1 MSYELDSFLGF
12 FEQADLDWIIDTS
25 DHRDLCA
32 GSVLITQ
39 GGQSEGIYV
48 LLEGKLSVSLKGLDE
63 PIAMVMPGQFVG
75 EISFLDSRPTSATVT
90 AHSDAKVLR
99 IGRTEL
105 EARLG
110 KHPRFAARFY
120 QALGMRLAQIYR
132 RELAG
137 PPPAPLQK
145 KTELPTAET
154 LADMFRQACNTF
166 ATRQAYIVDEQWI
179 TYGQARDRAQRL
191 ADSLTALQ
199 GPCSGQPVLAA
210 VLPNSYQL
218 LELFYAA
225 ALSGAVIFPVNNR
238 LAASELQSLLQ
249 QSGSGILITSR
260 VYAATLSQLDWDQLP
275 VHTIVWT
282 DESSEDPVTVKHV
295 HWHSLLTAP
304 LTPMAPAE
312 PTIHSFLQ
320 CFGTSGTTGEP
331 KIILHSHQ
339 NVSVHTVVTMQ
350 TLGLYPTDAHC
361 WGHFGPMFHVGDAA
375 FVWIGTML
383 GARHVFSPNSLD
395 FKSVVEL
402 IASAGVTICKI
413 SPSMLKL
420 MVLSGAA
427 QHKTFPDLRW
437 ILTGGAAP
445 DFTLVRQTADLFDCD
460 FIQGYG
466 MTEAT
471 CHVAFKNETQAPLR
485 EGMNVLPGLDL
496 KIVDDDR
503 LEIPV
508 GQMGDV
514 AIKGVTVFNTQ
525 VLSGQPVS
533 APATAFSPDGYY
545 LTGDLGFL
553 DPKGRLHIGGRSK
566 DMINVGG
573 ENVFAAEVEL
583 IVSRMGG
590 VKQCAA
596 FSMPHA
602 ELGEVVEIAIVRSED
617 NVTAQRVIAWCKQLL
632 ASYKVPRKVYFLE
645 ELPLTPTGKVRKT
658 LLLEQVRALPNPNQ
672 SIESPRLSST
682 DQASIKALILE
693 ILDAL
698 GVAHTQENQSLFEAG
713 LDSLGALDLI
723 EQLQNRLGVSV
734 APSLLYEHPT
744 IEALIAY
751 FRDHPIEPRRE
762 ATALNEPPVNKPIL
776 PVPEPVAVGRPLNGM
791 LAFLIQTLSLLLRP
805 VMLAVGLIPTLI
817 LIQWAANHIS
827 PFQLFLLGPVFLSMM
842 LLGTMG
848 CAWAFKWLIVGRQTA
863 GRFVLGSL
871 SYYRWLAVNNLF
883 RGLDSTLGVLRG
895 SATLNLFYQL
905 CGAKLGKG
913 VRIETLDLQDPDLV
927 EVGAG
932 SYIGRD
938 ANLQPAVLTDGVL
951 ALGPIA
957 IGEGVLIGPQASVL
971 GPAKLLSN
979 SCVQGLDIEISQAPQ
994 ASHPAL
1000 PAIGIRML
1008 GYLLVAYAA
1017 TAAVSI
1023 GVVFLMTFTA
1033 LPTLWSVLSG
1043 SATAAPSLLFFAL
1056 LGVVTQAVIPAA
1068 YFVIVVVLKRVFLGK
1083 LAPAA
1088 TPGAA
1093 HWTYSRL
1100 IDVPLFMVFLRLTVM
1115 SHVMKWA
1122 YQALGAKV
1130 GARPFMAAPYTA
1142 EPELLA
1148 MEDGAMVAG
1157 NVAIFAHDP
1166 VTGDTA
1172 PVTIGKRAI
1181 VANSCLLMAG
1191 SRLGDESLLG
1201 DLSRLGAKD
1210 KSLPKV
1216 IAVGRPPQVVGA
1228 TNLVADQCT
1237 TLTYASL
1244 QAILVALQLLIVVGG
1259 QVLGFVA
1266 LGLTVHWLIGTSG
1279 LLLLA
1284 LLPVLLVIP
1293 RGVKVLLLPIAKWII
1308 LGRVREGEHPAYGIM
1323 WIRWIALEGLLMD
1336 LERTLIALRGTFFLP
1351 LLYRAMGSRVGPNT
1365 WLLTSSLGSEYDLKT
1380 MASGAVFNH
1389 RSLIFGHSIERHT
1402 LIFKASA
1409 TGKNAVTGACSIVE
1423 AGAEVPDHATIAAH
1437 KAVHA
1442 RKPRVKPATVG
1453 QNLIN
1458 LHDFEEAAHQTLPG
1472 PIFDY
1477 FAGGSGDQLALNRNL
1492 NVYDRVLYVPRVLVD
1507 VSRVA
1512 TQRQVLGRK
1521 LSSPLLVAPI
1531 AMNRLAH
1538 PDGELAIARAV
1549 RKLGLGMVLSTLST
1563 TPVEEVTT
1571 ALGDSGLS
1579 LFQLYVLKNRAHTE
1593 SLVHRAHDAG
1603 CAALVLT
1610 VDAPVSG
1617 RRERD
1622 IRNGFSIASK
1632 VDLPHLEG
1640 LTTDT
1645 DQRLLAF
1652 ERSKDSSLAWEQL
1665 KWLVAIS
1672 QLPVWLKGVM
1682 RAEDA
1687 LRAVEHGVSGLILS
1701 NHGGR
1706 QLDSSPSALEALQ
1719 AVKQALDKAGHD
1731 VPVLIDG
1738 GIRRGEH
1745 ILKAIALG
1753 ADAVLVGRPVIWG
1766 LATSGETGV
1775 SRVLGTLQEE
1785 LITAMRL
1792 AGSPSLEDIEQRGL
1806 SMVDD
1811 AIVGRARDNIFRSD
1825 GSSVGI
1831 KGTPI
1836 DSKPS

>member
-1 MSYELDSFLGF
+1 
-12 FEQADLDWIIDTS
+12 
-25 DHRDLCA
+25 
-32 GSVLITQ
+32 
-39 GGQSEGIYV
+39 
-48 LLEGKLSVSLKGLDE
+48 
-63 PIAMVMPGQFVG
+63 
-75 EISFLDSRPTSATVT
+75 
-90 AHSDAKVLR
+90 
-99 IGRTEL
+99 
-105 EARLG
+105 
-110 KHPRFAARFY
+110 
-120 QALGMRLAQIYR
+120 
-132 RELAG
+132 
-137 PPPAPLQK
+137 
-145 KTELPTAET
+145 
-154 LADMFRQACNTF
+154 
-166 ATRQAYIVDEQWI
+166 
-179 TYGQARDRAQRL
+179 
-191 ADSLTALQ
+191 
-199 GPCSGQPVLAA
+199 
-210 VLPNSYQL
+210 
-218 LELFYAA
+218 
-225 ALSGAVIFPVNNR
+225 
-238 LAASELQSLLQ
+238 
-249 QSGSGILITSR
+249 
-260 VYAATLSQLDWDQLP
+260 
-275 VHTIVWT
+275 
-282 DESSEDPVTVKHV
+282 
-295 HWHSLLTAP
+295 
-304 LTPMAPAE
+304 
-312 PTIHSFLQ
+312 
-320 CFGTSGTTGEP
+320 
-331 KIILHSHQ
+331 
-339 NVSVHTVVTMQ
+339 
-350 TLGLYPTDAHC
+350 
-361 WGHFGPMFHVGDAA
+361 
-375 FVWIGTML
+375 
-383 GARHVFSPNSLD
+383 
-395 FKSVVEL
+395 
-402 IASAGVTICKI
+402 
-413 SPSMLKL
+413 
-420 MVLSGAA
+420 
-427 QHKTFPDLRW
+427 
-437 ILTGGAAP
+437 
-445 DFTLVRQTADLFDCD
+445 
-460 FIQGYG
+460 
-466 MTEAT
+466 
-471 CHVAFKNETQAPLR
+471 
-485 EGMNVLPGLDL
+485 
-496 KIVDDDR
+496 
-503 LEIPV
+503 
-508 GQMGDV
+508 
-514 AIKGVTVFNTQ
+514 
-525 VLSGQPVS
+525 
-533 APATAFSPDGYY
+533 
-545 LTGDLGFL
+545 
-553 DPKGRLHIGGRSK
+553 
-566 DMINVGG
+566 
-573 ENVFAAEVEL
+573 
-583 IVSRMGG
+583 
-590 VKQCAA
+590 
-596 FSMPHA
+596 
-602 ELGEVVEIAIVRSED
+602 
-617 NVTAQRVIAWCKQLL
+617 
-632 ASYKVPRKVYFLE
+632 
-645 ELPLTPTGKVRKT
+645 
-658 LLLEQVRALPNPNQ
+658 
-672 SIESPRLSST
+672 
-682 DQASIKALILE
+682 
-693 ILDAL
+693 
-698 GVAHTQENQSLFEAG
+698 
-713 LDSLGALDLI
+713 
-723 EQLQNRLGVSV
+723 
-734 APSLLYEHPT
+734 
-744 IEALIAY
+744 
-751 FRDHPIEPRRE
+751 
-762 ATALNEPPVNKPIL
+762 
-776 PVPEPVAVGRPLNGM
+776 
-791 LAFLIQTLSLLLRP
+791 
-805 VMLAVGLIPTLI
+805 
-817 LIQWAANHIS
+817 
-827 PFQLFLLGPVFLSMM
+827 
-842 LLGTMG
+842 
-848 CAWAFKWLIVGRQTA
+848 
-863 GRFVLGSL
+863 
-871 SYYRWLAVNNLF
+871 
-883 RGLDSTLGVLRG
+883 
-895 SATLNLFYQL
+895 
-905 CGAKLGKG
+905 
-913 VRIETLDLQDPDLV
+913 
-927 EVGAG
+927 
-932 SYIGRD
+932 
-938 ANLQPAVLTDGVL
+938 
-951 ALGPIA
+951 
-957 IGEGVLIGPQASVL
+957 
-971 GPAKLLSN
+971 
-979 SCVQGLDIEISQAPQ
+979 
-994 ASHPAL
+994 
-1000 PAIGIRML
+1000 
-1008 GYLLVAYAA
+1008 
-1017 TAAVSI
+1017 
-1023 GVVFLMTFTA
+1023 
-1033 LPTLWSVLSG
+1033 
-1043 SATAAPSLLFFAL
+1043 
-1056 LGVVTQAVIPAA
+1056 
-1068 YFVIVVVLKRVFLGK
+1068 
-1083 LAPAA
+1083 
-1088 TPGAA
+1088 
-1093 HWTYSRL
+1093 
-1100 IDVPLFMVFLRLTVM
+1100 M

-1453 QNLIN
+1453 QNLID

-1603 CAALVLT
+1603 SAALVLT

-1652 ERSKDSSLAWEQL
+1652 ERSKDPSLAWEQL
-1665 KWLVAIS
+1665 KWLVATS
-1672 QLPVWLKGVM
+1672 QLPVWIKGVM

-1719 AVKQALDKAGHD
+1719 SVKQALDKAGHH

-1811 AIVGRARDNIFRSD
+1811 AIVGGARDNIFRSY
-1825 GSSVGI
+1825 GSSAGI

>member
-12 FEQADLDWIIDTS
+12 FEQSDLDWIIDAS
-25 DHRDLCA
+25 DHRELSA
-32 GSVLITQ
+32 GAVLITQ
-39 GGQSEGIYV
+39 GAQSEGIYA
-48 LLEGKLSVSLKGLDE
+48 LLEGELSVSVKGLDE
-63 PIAMVMPGQFVG
+63 PIAMVKPGQFVG

-90 AHSDAKVLR
+90 AHADSKILR
-99 IGRTEL
+99 IGRGEL
-105 EARLG
+105 QARLG
-110 KHPRFAARFY
+110 KNPRFAARFY

-132 RELAG
+132 KELTRPQPATLEKKAELA
-137 PPPAPLQK
+137 
-145 KTELPTAET
+145 TAAT
-154 LADMFRQACNTF
+154 LANMFREACKKF
-166 ATRQAYIVDEQWI
+166 ATRQAYSVDGQWI
-179 TYGQARDRAQRL
+179 TYEQAHDRAQKL
-191 ADSLTALQ
+191 AVNLTALQ
-199 GPCSGQPVLAA
+199 DPRAGQPVLA
-210 VLPNSYQL
+210 VMLPNCYQL

-225 ALSGAVIFPVNNR
+225 ALSGSVVFPVNNR
-238 LAASELQSLLQ
+238 LAATELQSLLK

-260 VYAATLSQLDWDQLP
+260 VYASTLSQLDWDHLP

-282 DESSEDPVTVKHV
+282 DASTEVPETVKHV
-295 HWHSLLTAP
+295 QWQALLTAP
-304 LTPMAPAE
+304 QTPVAPVE
-312 PTIHSFLQ
+312 PTIDSFLQ

-350 TLGLYPTDAHC
+350 ALELYPTDAHC

-395 FKSVVEL
+395 FQSVVDL
-402 IASAGVTICKI
+402 MASAGVTICKI

-427 QHKTFPDLRW
+427 QKRTFPALRW

-471 CHVAFKNETQAPLR
+471 CHVAFKNESQAPLR
-485 EGMNVLPGLDL
+485 QGMNVLPGLDL

-503 LEIPV
+503 LELPV

-514 AIKGVTVFNTQ
+514 AIKGVTVFSAQ
-525 VLSGQPVS
+525 ILGGQPVQ
-533 APATAFSPDGYY
+533 APTSAFSPDGYY
-545 LTGDLGFL
+545 LTGDLGYL
-553 DPKGRLHIGGRSK
+553 DPEGRLHIGGRSK

-596 FSMPHA
+596 FSMPHVD
-602 ELGEVVEIAIVRSED
+602 LGEVVEIAIVRTED
-617 NVTAQRVIAWCKQLL
+617 DVTAQRVIAWCKQLL

-658 LLLEQVRALPNPNQ
+658 PLLELVRALPNPNQ
-672 SIESPRLSST
+672 SNEPPALGIT
-682 DQASIKALILE
+682 DQAAIKTLIQE
-693 ILDAL
+693 TLDAL
-698 GVAHTQENQSLFEAG
+698 GVAHTQEDQSLFEAG

-723 EQLQNRLGVSV
+723 EQLQNRLGVVV

-744 IEALIAY
+744 IEALVAY
-751 FRDHPIEPRRE
+751 FRDQAIEPRSQ
-762 ATALNEPPVNKPIL
+762 TIDINEPPVNEPISS
-776 PVPEPVAVGRPLNGM
+776 VSEPVAVGRPLNKV

-805 VMLAVGLIPTLI
+805 AMLAVGLIPTLI
-817 LIQWAANHIS
+817 LAQWSAEHIS
-827 PFQLFLLGPVFLSMM
+827 PLQLFLLGPVFLSMM
-842 LLGTMG
+842 LLGTMS
-848 CAWAFKWLIVGRQTA
+848 CAWAFKWLIGGRQKA

-871 SYYRWLAVNNLF
+871 SYYRWLTVNNLF

-895 SATLNLFYQL
+895 SATLRLFYQL
-905 CGAKLGKG
+905 CGATLGKG
-913 VRIETLDLQDPDLV
+913 VRIDTVDLQDLDLLK
-927 EVGAG
+927 VGAG
-932 SYIGRD
+932 SHIGRD

-957 IGEGVLIGPQASVL
+957 IGEGVVIGPQASVF
-971 GPAKLLSN
+971 GPAKLPSN
-979 SCVQGLDIEISQAPQ
+979 SCVQGLDIQTSQAP
-994 ASHPAL
+994 PTNRTAL
-1000 PAIGIRML
+1000 PSFGIRAL
-1008 GYLLVAYAA
+1008 GYLLVAYAV
-1017 TAAVSI
+1017 TAAISI
-1023 GVVFLMTFTA
+1023 GVMFLMSFTE

-1043 SATAAPSLLFFAL
+1043 NTSVAPSLLFFVL
-1056 LGVVTQAVIPAA
+1056 LGVVTQGVIPAA
-1068 YFVIVVVLKRVFLGK
+1068 YFVIVVILKRLFLGK
-1083 LAPAA
+1083 LSPA
-1088 TPGAA
+1088 TSPGAA
-1093 HWTYSRL
+1093 HWIYCRL

-1122 YQALGAKV
+1122 YQALGTKV
-1130 GARPFMAAPYTA
+1130 GARPFIAAPYTA
-1142 EPELLA
+1142 EPELL
-1148 MEDGAMVAG
+1148 EIKDGAMVAG

-1191 SRLGDESLLG
+1191 SSLGDESLLG
-1201 DLSRLGAKD
+1201 DLSRHGAKD
-1210 KSLPKV
+1210 ISLPKV
-1216 IAVGRPPQVVGA
+1216 IAVGRPPQAVGS
-1228 TNLVADQCT
+1228 TSLVADQCT

-1244 QAILVALQLLIVVGG
+1244 QTLLVALQLVIVVGG

-1266 LGLTVHWLIGTSG
+1266 LGLAVHWLVGQSG

-1284 LLPVLLVIP
+1284 LLPALLVIP
-1293 RGVKVLLLPIAKWII
+1293 RGVKVLLLPIAKWGI
-1308 LGRVREGEHPAYGIM
+1308 LGRVRAGEHPAYGTM

-1336 LERTLIALRGTFFLP
+1336 LERTLIALRGTWFLP
-1351 LLYRAMGSRVGPNT
+1351 LLYRAMGARVGSNT

-1380 MASGAVFNH
+1380 IGSDAVFNH
-1389 RSLIFGHSIERHT
+1389 RSLVFGHSIERHT
-1402 LIFKASA
+1402 LIFRASA
-1409 TGKNAVTGACSIVE
+1409 TGANAVAGACSIVE
-1423 AGAEVPDHATIAAH
+1423 AGAEVPDHTTIMAH
-1437 KAVHA
+1437 KPLHA
-1442 RKPRVKPATVG
+1442 RKPRAKPATVG
-1453 QNLIN
+1453 QNLVN
-1458 LHDFEEAAHQTLPG
+1458 LHDFEEAASRTLPG
-1472 PIFDY
+1472 PVFDY
-1477 FAGGSGDQLALNRNL
+1477 FAGGSGDQLALSRNL
-1492 NVYDRVLYVPRVLVD
+1492 KVYDRVLYVPRVLVD
-1507 VSRVA
+1507 VSRVT
-1512 TQRQVLGRK
+1512 TQRQLLGHK
-1521 LSSPLLVAPI
+1521 LSSPLLAAPI

-1538 PDGELAIARAV
+1538 PDGELAVARAI
-1549 RKLGLGMVLSTLST
+1549 RKLGLGMVLSTLSS
-1563 TPVEEVTT
+1563 TPVEDVTSE
-1571 ALGDSGLS
+1571 LGDSGLS

-1632 VDLPHLEG
+1632 VDLPHLQG
-1640 LTTDT
+1640 LASDT

-1652 ERSKDSSLAWEQL
+1652 ERSKDPALAWEQL
-1665 KWLVAIS
+1665 KWLVQTS

-1687 LRAVEHGVSGLILS
+1687 VRAVEHGVSGLILS

-1719 AVKQALDKAGHD
+1719 AVKQALDKSGHH

-1745 ILKAIALG
+1745 ILKALALG

-1766 LATSGETGV
+1766 LATSGEAGV

-1792 AGSPSLEDIEQRGL
+1792 AGSPSLEDIEPRGL
-1806 SMVDD
+1806 SMLDD
-1811 AIVGRARDNIFRSD
+1811 AIVGPKSVLPTGFLPSD
-1825 GSSVGI
+1825 
-1831 KGTPI
+1831 
-1836 DSKPS
+1836 

>member
-1 MSYELDSFLGF
+1 
-12 FEQADLDWIIDTS
+12 
-25 DHRDLCA
+25 
-32 GSVLITQ
+32 
-39 GGQSEGIYV
+39 
-48 LLEGKLSVSLKGLDE
+48 
-63 PIAMVMPGQFVG
+63 MVMPGQFVG
-75 EISFLDSRPTSATVT
+75 EISFLDSWPTSATVT

-120 QALGMRLAQIYR
+120 QALGTRLAQIYR

-145 KTELPTAET
+145 KTELPTAT
-154 LADMFRQACNTF
+154 MLADMFRQACNTF

-1745 ILKAIALG
+1745 ILKALALG

>member
-1 MSYELDSFLGF
+1 
-12 FEQADLDWIIDTS
+12 
-25 DHRDLCA
+25 
-32 GSVLITQ
+32 
-39 GGQSEGIYV
+39 
-48 LLEGKLSVSLKGLDE
+48 
-63 PIAMVMPGQFVG
+63 
-75 EISFLDSRPTSATVT
+75 
-90 AHSDAKVLR
+90 
-99 IGRTEL
+99 
-105 EARLG
+105 
-110 KHPRFAARFY
+110 
-120 QALGMRLAQIYR
+120 
-132 RELAG
+132 
-137 PPPAPLQK
+137 
-145 KTELPTAET
+145 
-154 LADMFRQACNTF
+154 
-166 ATRQAYIVDEQWI
+166 
-179 TYGQARDRAQRL
+179 
-191 ADSLTALQ
+191 
-199 GPCSGQPVLAA
+199 
-210 VLPNSYQL
+210 
-218 LELFYAA
+218 
-225 ALSGAVIFPVNNR
+225 
-238 LAASELQSLLQ
+238 
-249 QSGSGILITSR
+249 
-260 VYAATLSQLDWDQLP
+260 
-275 VHTIVWT
+275 
-282 DESSEDPVTVKHV
+282 
-295 HWHSLLTAP
+295 
-304 LTPMAPAE
+304 MAPAE

-350 TLGLYPTDAHC
+350 TLDLHPTDTHC

-383 GARHVFSPNSLD
+383 GARHVFSPNALD

-485 EGMNVLPGLDL
+485 EGMKILPGLDL
-496 KIVDDDR
+496 KIVDDDH
-503 LEIPV
+503 LEMPN
-508 GQMGDV
+508 GQMGDI
-514 AIKGVTVFNTQ
+514 AIKGVTVFSSQ
-525 VLSGQPVS
+525 VHSGQSVP
-533 APATAFSPDGYY
+533 APATAFLPDGYY
-545 LTGDLGFL
+545 LTGDLGYL
-553 DPKGRLHIGGRSK
+553 DQEGRLHIGGRSK

-583 IVSRMGG
+583 IASRMGG

-602 ELGEVVEIAIVRSED
+602 DLGEVVEIAIVRADED
-617 NVTAQRVIAWCKQLL
+617 ITAQRVIAWCKQLL
-632 ASYKVPRKVYFLE
+632 ASYKVPRKVYFFE

-672 SIESPRLSST
+672 TIQSPRLNIT
-682 DQASIKALILE
+682 DQASIKALIQE
-693 ILDAL
+693 TLDAL
-698 GVAHTQENQSLFEAG
+698 GVAHTQEDQSLFEAG

-723 EQLQNRLGVSV
+723 EQLQNRLGVTV

-744 IEALIAY
+744 IEALVAY

-762 ATALNEPPVNKPIL
+762 AAVVNEPPINASIL
-776 PVPEPVAVGRPLNGM
+776 PVPEPVTVGRPLNKT
-791 LAFLIQTLSLLLRP
+791 LAFLVSTLSLLLRP
-805 VMLAVGLIPTLI
+805 AMLGVGLIPTLI
-817 LIQWAANHIS
+817 LIQWTAKHIS
-827 PFQLFLLGPVFLSMM
+827 PFQLFLLGPVFLSIM
-842 LLGTMG
+842 LLCTMG
-848 CAWAFKWLIVGRQTA
+848 CAWAFKWLIVGRQKA

-895 SATLNLFYQL
+895 STTLNLFYKL
-905 CGAKLGKG
+905 CGATLGKG
-913 VRIETLDLQDPDLV
+913 VRIETVDLQDLDLI

-951 ALGPIA
+951 ALSPIA
-957 IGEGVLIGPQASVL
+957 IGEGVVIGPQASVF
-971 GPAKLLSN
+971 GPAKLPSN
-979 SCVQGLDIEISQAPQ
+979 CCVQGLDIEISQAPQ

-1000 PAIGIRML
+1000 PSIGIRML
-1008 GYLLVAYAA
+1008 GYLLVAYAT
-1017 TAAVSI
+1017 TAAISI
-1023 GVVFLMTFTA
+1023 GVVFLMSFTA
-1033 LPTLWSVLSG
+1033 LPTLWTVLSG
-1043 SATAAPSLLFFAL
+1043 NATAAPSLLFFAL

-1083 LAPAA
+1083 LAPA
-1088 TPGAA
+1088 TIPGAA

-1122 YQALGAKV
+1122 YQALGATV

-1148 MEDGAMVAG
+1148 IDDGAMVAG

-1191 SRLGDESLLG
+1191 SQLGDESLLG
-1201 DLSRLGAKD
+1201 DLSRHGAKD
-1210 KSLPKV
+1210 ISLPKV
-1216 IAVGRPPQVVGA
+1216 IAVGRPPQVVGS

-1244 QAILVALQLLIVVGG
+1244 QALLVALQLLLVVGG

-1266 LGLTVHWLIGTSG
+1266 LGLAVHWLVGTSG

-1284 LLPVLLVIP
+1284 LLPALLVIP

-1308 LGRVREGEHPAYGIM
+1308 LGRVREGEHPAYGTM
-1323 WIRWIALEGLLMD
+1323 WVRWIALEGLLMD
-1336 LERTLIALRGTFFLP
+1336 LERTLIALRGTWMLP
-1351 LLYRAMGSRVGPNT
+1351 FLYRAMGAQVGPNT

-1389 RSLIFGHSIERHT
+1389 RSLVFGHSIERRT

-1409 TGKNAVTGACSIVE
+1409 TGSHAVTGAFGIIE
-1423 AGAEVPDHATIAAH
+1423 AGAEVPDHATITAH

-1442 RKPRVKPATVG
+1442 RKPRIKPADVG
-1453 QNLIN
+1453 KHLVN
-1458 LHDFEEAAHQTLPG
+1458 LHDFEEVARQTLPG

-1477 FAGGSGDQLALNRNL
+1477 FAGGSGDQLALGRNL
-1492 NVYDRVLYVPRVLVD
+1492 KVYDRVLYVPRVLVD

-1512 TQRQVLGRK
+1512 TQRQLLGRK
-1521 LSSPLLVAPI
+1521 LSSPLLIAPI

-1538 PDGELAIARAV
+1538 PDGELAVARAV
-1549 RKLGLGMVLSTLST
+1549 RKLGLGMVLSTLSS

-1640 LTTDT
+1640 LTTDA

-1652 ERSKDSSLAWEQL
+1652 ERSKDPSLAWEQL
-1665 KWLVAIS
+1665 KWLVATS
-1672 QLPVWLKGVM
+1672 RLPVWLKGVM

-1706 QLDSSPSALEALQ
+1706 QLDSSPSALAALPS
-1719 AVKQALDKAGHD
+1719 VKLALDKAGHD

-1745 ILKAIALG
+1745 ILKALALG
-1753 ADAVLVGRPVIWG
+1753 ADAVLVGRPIIWG

-1811 AIVGRARDNIFRSD
+1811 AIVGSK
-1825 GSSVGI
+1825 SVLLVAADPGI
-1831 KGTPI
+1831 DEAPNRHQ
-1836 DSKPS
+1836 